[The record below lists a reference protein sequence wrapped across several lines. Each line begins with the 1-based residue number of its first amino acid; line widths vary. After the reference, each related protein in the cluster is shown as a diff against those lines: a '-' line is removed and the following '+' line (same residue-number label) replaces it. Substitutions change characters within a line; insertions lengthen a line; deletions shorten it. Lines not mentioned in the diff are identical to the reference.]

1 MSRRP
6 SDDELIEHVLAAGA
20 GDLATQAALDALIG
34 ASPELQSEVMAI
46 REALGLVGASIA
58 PGGAMPRGIPRTAA
72 TSRDALLSALVS
84 SARFA
89 PFIDDLARH
98 FALPTTRVQQLLA
111 ATDTPEAWI
120 VTRRPGY
127 RYMEF
132 DTGPGA
138 IASHAG
144 FAALPRGMPIRYH
157 RHLGPELNYVMEGA
171 LQTRDGRLI
180 LPGETLLME
189 AGSAH
194 ELAVDERADAFV
206 AIVHESFE
214 IIENPAADY
223 TPAPD

>member
-1 MSRRP
+1 MSRCP
-6 SDDELIEHVLAAGA
+6 SDDELIEHALGIGA
-20 GDLATQAALDALIG
+20 GERASQSALDALIG
-34 ASPELQSEVMAI
+34 ASPELQSEILAI
-46 REALGLVGASIA
+46 REALGLVGVSTATGVGSD
-58 PGGAMPRGIPRTAA
+58 PQRMPRPRA
-72 TSRDALLSALVS
+72 REALLAALHS
-84 SARFA
+84 SARFS

-98 FALPTTRVQQLLA
+98 FALPRSRVQQLLA
-111 ATDTPEAWI
+111 ATDAAEAWI

-132 DTGPGA
+132 DTGQGA

-144 FAALPRGMPIRYH
+144 FAQLPRGMPIRLH

-171 LQTRDGRLI
+171 LRTRDGRLI

-206 AIVHESFE
+206 AIVHEAFE
-214 IIENPAADY
+214 IIEDAVGVDRP
-223 TPAPD
+223 